1 MKTATEKIFKYFFII
16 IVIVALAVPQ
26 PVFAQEG
33 DPTQAAAAEET
44 DVPPVE
50 ETTEVATEEAT
61 EVVTTQPTE
70 VATEAA
76 TEVVTEEVVEPTA
89 VETQIPAVEEAEV
102 VADVVEAAAE
112 ADVTLVGE
120 DGEPVVMAETDTVEL
135 ITDNPDPWIER
146 GGITYRFLA
155 DCTPYPDTPT
165 EICTEDPK
173 PIQAAINFAN
183 AGETVFLSGT
193 FTNETLTI
201 DKAITLDGT
210 DSTTIT
216 APGDWGTKD
225 LPTSGTSEPYYY
237 GLIYIHDVDPT
248 KTVTIQNMTLNTAAQ
263 VDLDENKDSYYAAV
277 LINNANVLLKNLLI
291 SDFTAKDHTGDNDDG
306 VGVLV
311 YNNPNSRLVTLTNNT
326 LRDNEYG
333 LLTITNSGQSWV
345 AGSGNNFI
353 GNDVNAEFPYGNMPN
368 NYWGV
373 DPAAY
378 FTNDNDTGWHFHY
391 GGVAYYL
398 LFAKCNGEGENMDPP
413 CVFNGTTVTK
423 EYGSYTSI
431 YTEDNYMN
439 FRNHAKITT
448 LEPYEIWPW
457 LAAMTCPPGYEL
469 NKAGD
474 ECVAKKIEICHS
486 DDGYPNYTLNNV
498 SVNSVLDMATCTLKT
513 SAHGDDPFDIIPP
526 FDCGA
531 GGTFA
536 GSGDQTILANKCV
549 VLASI
554 NLFKSSTKTLYT
566 TNGEDIQYDYM
577 VTNTS
582 TGTLFGQFIVEDDLI
597 SGDIDCGTPPTGL
610 APGASVTCHA
620 HYFVA
625 DGDKAPDGSIT
636 NTATAFLVQK
646 HKKILTSNE
655 SDWTIN
661 LLITKIEIKKD
672 ADLASFYRAGQT
684 INYIYRLGNTGNVT
698 LTQPFTITDNK
709 LGTITCPA
717 TPTSLAP
724 TEHIDC
730 TATYVTTTADVLAGI
745 AIVNSATGS
754 GMYGTTTI
762 TTAIPA
768 TESVAFDPRPS
779 MNLVKTVDKAT
790 FSVLGETLTYHYVIT
805 NNGNVALSGP
815 FMLHDDKLD
824 APGDFY
830 TCNPAVTLAMGA
842 SVDCYR
848 THNVTQT
855 DLDGSG
861 ILNIAQAYA
870 GYNSTKISSNTDDA
884 MTTPLHNPLLGITK
898 VANRDYYSASGLII
912 GYSYVI
918 TNAGNVTLSQPFTV
932 VDNKVPVVC
941 PLTPATLAPG
951 DGITCTSTYETL
963 GTDVFNRLDIDNTAN
978 GYGFF
983 ERVQYGT
990 SLPASESVP
999 FAGITLSKSA
1009 LETDYDE
1016 VGDVIHY
1023 SYLVTNI
1030 GHVDFAAPIAV
1041 GDNSDAFNGSP
1052 TVVCPA
1058 GPLAAGASMT
1068 CTATTTV
1075 TQEDIDDGLIN
1086 NDAQA
1091 FAIPVLGGSAIY
1103 SNLSSVTVDA
1113 VQDPGLSLVKTVTST
1128 GPYVLGSTITY
1139 ELLVTNTG
1147 NVTLDDVD
1155 VTDANAIMGTC
1166 LDDTDTPVVLP
1177 VDDFAPDATL
1187 TCTATHIVTAGDI
1200 TAGLTYDNTG
1210 EASGRFRK
1218 TDYTG
1223 QGSVTATL
1231 DILGCTDPTALNY
1244 NPAATLP
1251 DGSCTYPA
1259 VGGPLLIPTTGAA
1272 AINVTGGLIPVTG
1285 GTIIV
1290 SGLGH
1295 SCMTADDGR
1304 VMCWGLNASGQLG
1317 NGATLNKSVPVFV
1330 NNLTGVMNLTAG
1342 SKHNCALT
1350 TDGKVWCWGENSSGQ
1365 LGNGTTTNSSI
1376 PVLVSGLTDQ
1386 VVSFSAGEEF
1396 TCAMLK
1402 NKEVW
1407 CWGKNDKGQLN
1418 DGTTTNSNKPVKSQ
1432 LTDLSLISGGEQ
1444 LLLTSDAAGVV
1455 KTYSSVEPSDVK
1467 EATNVLAISANRW
1480 GITGCAVTFDGTIR
1494 CWGKDL
1500 VSGVITTKLP
1510 ALDVGAG
1517 LAHNCALNDD
1527 ETVSCWGTNTKGE
1540 LGNGTNTNSTDP
1552 TLVKNLS
1559 AVHAIAVGA
1568 HHTCV
1573 LTGINNQAMCWGENN
1588 YGQLGDNS
1596 TIDSNLPM
1604 LVYPPEQ

>member
-1 MKTATEKIFKYFFII
+1 MKTAAEKFFKYFFIF

-33 DPTQAAAAEET
+33 DPTQSAVVEDT
-44 DVPPVE
+44 SVPP
-50 ETTEVATEEAT
+50 TEAATDEAT
-61 EVVTTQPTE
+61 EVVTVQPTE

-76 TEVVTEEVVEPTA
+76 TEEVSQETVEPTA
-89 VETQIPAVEEAEV
+89 VETQIPAEETEV
-102 VADVVEAAAE
+102 VAEVVEAAAE

-120 DGEPVVMAETDTVEL
+120 NGEPVVMAEEETVEL

-146 GGITYRFLA
+146 TGITYRFLA
-155 DCTPYPDTPT
+155 DCSPYWPDTAT
-165 EICTEDPK
+165 EICTQDPK

-183 AGETVFLSGT
+183 AGETVYLSGT
-193 FTNETLTI
+193 FTNETLDI
-201 DKAITLDGT
+201 NKAITLDGT

-216 APGDWGTKD
+216 APADWGTKD
-225 LPTSGTSEPYYY
+225 LPTSGTTEPYYY

-263 VDLDENKDSYYAAV
+263 IDLDENKDSYYAAV
-277 LINNANVLLKNLLI
+277 LINNANVLLRNLLI
-291 SDFTAKDHTGDNDDG
+291 SDFDAKDHTGDNDDG

-311 YNNPNSRLVTLTNNT
+311 FNNPDARLVTLTNNT

-333 LLTITNSGQSWV
+333 LLTVTSSNKSWV

-353 GNDVNAEFPYGNMPN
+353 DNDVNAEFPHGNMPN

-373 DPAAY
+373 NPDTY
-378 FTNDNDTGWHFHY
+378 FTNDNDSGSHFHY
-391 GGVAYYL
+391 GGQAYYI
-398 LFAKCNGEGENMDPP
+398 LFADCAGDGPTETPP
-413 CVFNGTTVTK
+413 CYFNGTVVTRHT
-423 EYGSYTSI
+423 GSYSGI
-431 YTEDNYMN
+431 YTEDNYWA
-439 FRNHAKITT
+439 FAAAAKIMT

-486 DDGYPNYTLNNV
+486 DDGFPNYTLNNV
-498 SVNSVLDMATCTLKT
+498 SVNSVLDMATCTLKS

-577 VTNTS
+577 ITNTS
-582 TGTLFGQFIVEDDLI
+582 TGTLNGSFIVEDDLI
-597 SGDIDCGTPPTGL
+597 TGDIDCGTPVGGL
-610 APGASVTCHA
+610 AAGASVTCHA
-620 HYFVA
+620 HYLVA

-636 NTATAFLVQK
+636 NTAVAYLVQK

-655 SDWTIN
+655 GQWTIN
-661 LLITKIEIKKD
+661 LLNPKLAITKD
-672 ADLASFYRAGQT
+672 ADLASFYQAGQT
-684 INYIYRLGNTGNVT
+684 ITYTYTLTNNGNVT
-698 LTQPFTITDNK
+698 LTQPFTVTDNK

-724 TEHIDC
+724 TDHIDC
-730 TATYVTTTADVLAGI
+730 TATYVTQTADVLAGLPI
-745 AIVNSATGS
+745 SNSATGS
-754 GMYGTTTI
+754 GLYGTTTI
-762 TTAIPA
+762 TTLLPAI
-768 TESVAFDPRPS
+768 ESVAFDPRPS
-779 MNLVKTVDKAT
+779 LSLVKTVDKAN
-790 FSVLGETLTYHYVIT
+790 FSLLGETLTYHYVIT
-805 NNGNVALSGP
+805 NNGNVPLVGP
-815 FMLHDDKLD
+815 FTLHDDKLD
-824 APGDFY
+824 APGSDY
-830 TCNPAVTLAMGA
+830 TCSTATTLAALGGT
-842 SVDCYR
+842 VDCYR
-848 THNVTQT
+848 THNVTQA

-861 ILNIAQAYA
+861 ITNVAQAF
-870 GYNSTKISSNTDDA
+870 GTYNKAKVSSNTDDA
-884 MTTPLHNPLLGITK
+884 STSPLHNPLLTISK
-898 VANRDYYSASGLII
+898 VANRDYYSASGLVI
-912 GYSYVI
+912 GYTYVI
-918 TNAGNVTLSQPFTV
+918 TNTGNVTLSQPFTV
-932 VDNKVPVVC
+932 VDNKVPVTC
-941 PLTPATLAPG
+941 PVTPATLAPG
-951 DGITCTSTYETL
+951 AGITCTSSYETL
-963 GTDVFNRLDIDNTAN
+963 GVDVFDRVDINNTAN
-978 GYGFF
+978 GFGYFDGTK
-983 ERVQYGT
+983 YGT
-990 SLPASESVP
+990 ALPASESVP
-999 FAGITLSKSA
+999 FVGITIEKSA
-1009 LETDYDE
+1009 LEASYDE
-1016 VGDVIHY
+1016 EGDVIHY
-1023 SYLVTNI
+1023 SYVVTNI
-1030 GHVDFAAPIAV
+1030 GHVAFAAPISV
-1041 GDNSDAFNGSP
+1041 SDNSDAFNGSP

-1075 TQEDIDDGLIN
+1075 AQEDVDDGLIN

-1091 FAIPVLGGSAIY
+1091 YAVPALGGSAIY
-1103 SNLSSVTVDA
+1103 SNVSYVTVDA
-1113 VQDPGLSLVKTVTST
+1113 IQDPELSLVKTVTSA
-1128 GPYVLGSTITY
+1128 GPHLVDTTITF
-1139 ELLVTNTG
+1139 ELVITNTG
-1147 NVTLDDVD
+1147 NVTLDKVN
-1155 VTDANAIMGTC
+1155 VTDSNAVLGTC
-1166 LDDTDTPVVLP
+1166 LDDADLP
-1177 VDDFAPDATL
+1177 VILPVNDFAPGATL
-1187 TCTATHIVTAGDI
+1187 TCSATHVVTAADI
-1200 TAGLTYDNTG
+1200 TAGLTYSNTG
-1210 EASGRFRK
+1210 IASGWFRK
-1218 TDYTG
+1218 TQYTA
-1223 QGSVTATL
+1223 QGSATATL
-1231 DILGCTDPTALNY
+1231 DILGCIDPTALNY
-1244 NPAATLP
+1244 NPAATLS
-1251 DGSCTYPA
+1251 DGSCIYPT
-1259 VGGPLLIPTTGAA
+1259 VGVPLLIPTTGAA

-1317 NGATLNKSVPVFV
+1317 NGATVNKSVPVFV
-1330 NNLTGVMNLTAG
+1330 KNLTGVMNLTAG

-1376 PVLVSGLTDQ
+1376 PVMVQGLPDQ

-1402 NKEVW
+1402 NKEIW
-1407 CWGKNDKGQLN
+1407 CWGKNDLGQLN
-1418 DGTTTNSNKPVKSQ
+1418 DGTTTNSNKPVKSK

-1455 KTYSSVEPSDVK
+1455 KTYNSDEPSDVK
-1467 EATNVLAISANRW
+1467 DATNALAISANRW
-1480 GITGCAVTFDGTIR
+1480 GLSGCAVSFDGAVR

-1500 VSGVITTKLP
+1500 VSALITTKLP

-1517 LAHNCALNDD
+1517 LAHNCVLNDD

-1540 LGNGTNTNSTDP
+1540 LGNGTNTDSADP

-1596 TIDSNLPM
+1596 NIDSNLPM